1 MKQDQKE
8 KENPKTFKWYLD
20 KILMVAVAVFFI
32 TGLVI
37 WIVAT
42 ENDNMT
48 MMFVGAAMIPGT
60 GLFMAP
66 NIVLTAIKDSKEWK
80 SRTFKDRRGRSFSR
94 QLHNEDF
101 FYEITYPSPYHSK
114 ILWGVIREAILNF
127 GVLIIPIVYFIIR
140 NVILFI
146 FGMSRFEGKAVLFL
160 LIIVAIL
167 IPAFS
172 YNLTCSICRIRTVLR
187 REYGV
192 YHAVV
197 SKANGLDMYITGQN
211 GKVYKFEYCRCL
223 GIRAKKI
230 HNTRVILVFV
240 PDEVYLLPYYKQS

>member
-1 MKQDQKE
+1 MEQDQ
-8 KENPKTFKWYLD
+8 NDVCRCGYD
-20 KILMVAVAVFFI
+20 
-32 TGLVI
+32 TG
-37 WIVAT
+37 
-42 ENDNMT
+42 
-48 MMFVGAAMIPGT
+48 
-60 GLFMAP
+60 
-66 NIVLTAIKDSKEWK
+66 
-80 SRTFKDRRGRSFSR
+80 GRSFSR

-160 LIIVAIL
+160 LIIVVLL

-172 YNLTCSICRIRTVLR
+172 YNLTCSICRIHTVLR

-223 GIRAKKI
+223 GIRAKKYI
-230 HNTRVILVFV
+230 IPGSFLFLFRTRYICFLIMSGH
-240 PDEVYLLPYYKQS
+240 DNLKE